1 MNRTTLA
8 ILLTTLMLTPL
19 IPIVSADAH
28 GIPEDLD
35 PYDGWAT
42 LEIHDPLMVNSNI
55 TATWTLNLSISDYHG
70 TGHLVHPGLGIRKQI
85 DLYLGDGDDYL
96 NQSEIDL
103 FTPYLENRAWNNSER
118 AGCCMLDHEAFEPTN
133 ITIIA
138 NPPSPGPVM
147 FRNGSWGW
155 TEIVELAGATDGRS
169 TRLLD
174 LPRTGAG
181 VEEVPLTIFL
191 PSPYEYR
198 YSAMADVIEGSPGEF
213 TVNRSAVPVA
223 SDIRISLG
231 ENSPPNIVA
240 NRLSSST
247 QVALDRSTTYEVNCV
262 DSHLDDTVIS
272 WTFSNNGSIVL
283 SSDQPFVSITPSE
296 FNFSHGDVLS
306 TVVECTDQF
315 GSTSQW
321 FENVVIDGESP
332 IWEASFVAQSTENG
346 EVAIEISDGII
357 EIGSEDILQINISA
371 SDESGLDTAI
381 EITSNRSSE
390 WRHIDW
396 NQMFAQSRF
405 PQGENVNN
413 MNLEIADRHQE
424 KPATTYSLHLMVADD
439 AGNSVHQDWVI
450 LVLDGAG
457 PTILPDIYSNDV
469 MISAEQPARAGELIT
484 VNLSNSYDDLDSIYD
499 TRWTFILNQEA
510 QFENQSFADIE
521 TFEIEPLQAG
531 SHWFI
536 LMSWDS
542 KDNMNVLSFSIAVQP
557 SPGANISIW
566 NVSYDGTPTV
576 GETIELYA
584 VVQNIGGDP
593 AVGRLCSGEL
603 CSDYVNIPWATSVG
617 PGVVG
622 ISLVIPLE
630 GAGELPLRLEWEDS
644 EQKDNSIAI
653 DSNII
658 VNPDSGPLQVIL
670 GVFLVLAGLAIGA
683 RMLWGPQRF
692 ED

>member
-8 ILLTTLMLTPL
+8 LLLTTLMLTPL
-19 IPIVSADAH
+19 VPIAGADAH
-28 GIPEDLD
+28 GIPDDLD

-42 LEIHDPLMVNSNI
+42 LEIHDPIVANSNI
-55 TATWTLNLSISDYHG
+55 TATWTLNFSISDYHG
-70 TGHLVHPGLGIRKQI
+70 TEHLIHSTLGIRKQI
-85 DLYLGDGDDYL
+85 DFYLGNGDDYL

-103 FTPYLENRAWNNSER
+103 FTPYLQNRVWNNSER

-155 TEIVELAGATDGRS
+155 TEIVELTGTTDGRS

-181 VEEVPLTIFL
+181 VEEVPLTIIL
-191 PSPYEYR
+191 PTPYEYR
-198 YSAMADVIEGSPGEF
+198 YSAMSEVIEGSPGEF

-231 ENSPPNIVA
+231 ENSPPNILA
-240 NRLSSST
+240 NRLTSST
-247 QVALDRSTTYEVNCV
+247 QLALDRSTTYEVNCV
-262 DSHLDDTVIS
+262 DSHLDDTEIY
-272 WTFSNNGSIVL
+272 WTFSNNGSVVS

-296 FNFSHGDVLS
+296 HNFTHGDVLS
-306 TVVECTDQF
+306 TVVRCTDEF
-315 GSTSQW
+315 GASSEW
-321 FENVVIDGESP
+321 FENIVIDGESP
-332 IWEASFVAQSTENG
+332 TWEASFVGQSTEKG
-346 EVAIEISDGII
+346 DVLIDVTDGII

-371 SDESGLDTAI
+371 SDESGLDTSI

-405 PQGENVNN
+405 PQGDNVNN
-413 MNLEIADRHQE
+413 MNLEIDNRHQS
-424 KPATTYSLHLMVADD
+424 KPATTYSLHLKVVDD
-439 AGNSVHQDWVI
+439 AGNSVHHDWVI
-450 LVLDGAG
+450 LVQDGAG

-469 MISAEQPARAGELIT
+469 LISAEHPVRADEPIV
-484 VNLSNSYDDLDSIYD
+484 VNLSNSYDDLDAIED

-521 TFEIEPLQAG
+521 TFEIDPLEAG

-542 KDNMNVLSFSIAVQP
+542 KDNMNMLSFSIAIQP
-557 SPGANISIW
+557 APGVNISIW
-566 NVSYDGTPTV
+566 NVSYDGTPTI

-584 VVQNIGGDP
+584 VVQNIGGDS
-593 AVGRLCSGEL
+593 AVGRLCSGAI
-603 CSDYVNIPWATSVG
+603 CSDYTNIPWATSIG

-630 GAGELPLRLEWEDS
+630 RAGELPLRLEWEDS
-644 EQKDNSIAI
+644 ELKNQSIVI
-653 DSNII
+653 DSDIM

>member
-8 ILLTTLMLTPL
+8 ILLTTLMLTPI

-85 DLYLGDGDDYL
+85 DMYLGDGDDYL

-371 SDESGLDTAI
+371 SDESGLDTTI

-413 MNLEIADRHQE
+413 MNLEITDRHQS

-450 LVLDGAG
+450 FVLDGAG

-644 EQKDNSIAI
+644 EQKDKSISI

>member
-8 ILLTTLMLTPL
+8 LLLTTLMLTPL
-19 IPIVSADAH
+19 VPIAGADAH
-28 GIPEDLD
+28 GIPDDLD
-35 PYDGWAT
+35 PYDGWAI
-42 LEIHDPLMVNSNI
+42 LEIHDPIVANSNI
-55 TATWTLNLSISDYHG
+55 TATWTLNFSISDYHG
-70 TGHLVHPGLGIRKQI
+70 TEHLIHPTLGIRKQI
-85 DLYLGDGDDYL
+85 DFYLGNGDDYL

-103 FTPYLENRAWNNSER
+103 FTPYLQNRVWNNSER

-155 TEIVELAGATDGRS
+155 TEIVELTGTTDGRS

-181 VEEVPLTIFL
+181 VEEVPLTIIL

-198 YSAMADVIEGSPGEF
+198 YSAMSEVIEGSPGEF

-231 ENSPPNIVA
+231 ENSPPNILA
-240 NRLSSST
+240 NRLTSST
-247 QVALDRSTTYEVNCV
+247 QLALDRSTTYEVNCV
-262 DSHLDDTVIS
+262 DSHLDDTEIY
-272 WTFSNNGSIVL
+272 WTFSNNGSVV
-283 SSDQPFVSITPSE
+283 SGSDQPFVSITPSE
-296 FNFSHGDVLS
+296 HNFTHGDVLS
-306 TVVECTDQF
+306 TVVRCTDDF
-315 GSTSQW
+315 GASSEW
-321 FENVVIDGESP
+321 FENIVIDGESP
-332 IWEASFVAQSTENG
+332 TWEASFVAQSTENG
-346 EVAIEISDGII
+346 DVPIDVNDGII

-371 SDESGLDTAI
+371 SDESGLDTSI

-405 PQGENVNN
+405 PQGDNVNN
-413 MNLEIADRHQE
+413 MNLEIDNRHQS
-424 KPATTYSLHLMVADD
+424 KPATTYSLHLKVVDD
-439 AGNSVHQDWVI
+439 AGNSVHHDWVI

-469 MISAEQPARAGELIT
+469 LISAEHPVRADEPIL
-484 VNLSNSYDDLDSIYD
+484 VNLSNSYDDLDAIED

-521 TFEIEPLQAG
+521 TFEIDPLEAG

-542 KDNMNVLSFSIAVQP
+542 KDNMNMLSFSIAVQP
-557 SPGANISIW
+557 VPGVNISIW
-566 NVSYDGTPTV
+566 NVSYDGTPTI

-584 VVQNIGGDP
+584 VVQNIGGDS
-593 AVGRLCSGEL
+593 AVGRLCSGAL
-603 CSDYVNIPWATSVG
+603 CSDYTNIPWATSIG

-630 GAGELPLRLEWEDS
+630 RAGELPLRLEWEDS
-644 EQKDNSIAI
+644 EQTDQSIVI
-653 DSNII
+653 DSDIM

>member
-1 MNRTTLA
+1 
-8 ILLTTLMLTPL
+8 
-19 IPIVSADAH
+19 
-28 GIPEDLD
+28 
-35 PYDGWAT
+35 
-42 LEIHDPLMVNSNI
+42 
-55 TATWTLNLSISDYHG
+55 
-70 TGHLVHPGLGIRKQI
+70 
-85 DLYLGDGDDYL
+85 
-96 NQSEIDL
+96 
-103 FTPYLENRAWNNSER
+103 
-118 AGCCMLDHEAFEPTN
+118 
-133 ITIIA
+133 
-138 NPPSPGPVM
+138 
-147 FRNGSWGW
+147 
-155 TEIVELAGATDGRS
+155 
-169 TRLLD
+169 
-174 LPRTGAG
+174 
-181 VEEVPLTIFL
+181 
-191 PSPYEYR
+191 
-198 YSAMADVIEGSPGEF
+198 MADVIEGSPGEF

-247 QVALDRSTTYEVNCV
+247 QIALDRSTTYEANCV
-262 DSHLDDTVIS
+262 DSHLDDTQIS
-272 WTFSNNGSIVL
+272 WTFSNNGSIVQ

-306 TVVECTDQF
+306 TVAKCTDQF
-315 GSTSQW
+315 GSTSEW
-321 FENVVIDGESP
+321 FENAVIDGESP

-346 EVAIEISDGII
+346 EIAIDISDGII

-371 SDESGLDTAI
+371 SDESGLDTTI

-405 PQGENVNN
+405 PQGENVNS
-413 MNLEIADRHQE
+413 MNLEIADRHQS
-424 KPATTYSLHLMVADD
+424 KPATTYSLHLTVADD
-439 AGNSVHQDWVI
+439 AGNIVHHDWVI

-469 MISAEQPARAGELIT
+469 MISAEQPARADELIT

-521 TFEIEPLQAG
+521 TFEIEPLEAG

-542 KDNMNVLSFSIAVQP
+542 KDNMNMLSFSIAVQP
-557 SPGANISIW
+557 APGANVSIW

-576 GETIELYA
+576 GETIELYV

-593 AVGRLCSGEL
+593 AIGRLCSGEL
-603 CSDYVNIPWATSVG
+603 CSDYINIPWATSVG

-622 ISLVIPLE
+622 ISLVIPLDR
-630 GAGELPLRLEWEDS
+630 AGELPLRLEWENS

>member
-1 MNRTTLA
+1 MNRITLA
-8 ILLTTLMLTPL
+8 LLLTTLMLTPL
-19 IPIVSADAH
+19 VPIAGADAH
-28 GIPEDLD
+28 GIPDDLD

-42 LEIHDPLMVNSNI
+42 LEIHDPVVANSNI
-55 TATWTLNLSISDYHG
+55 TATWTLNFSISDYHG
-70 TGHLVHPGLGIRKQI
+70 TEQLIHPTLGIRKQI
-85 DLYLGDGDDYL
+85 DFYLGNGDDYL

-103 FTPYLENRAWNNSER
+103 FTPYLQNRVWNNSER

-155 TEIVELAGATDGRS
+155 TEIVELTGTTDGRS

-181 VEEVPLTIFL
+181 VEEVPLTIIL

-198 YSAMADVIEGSPGEF
+198 YSAMSEVIEGSPGEF

-231 ENSPPNIVA
+231 ENSPPNILA
-240 NRLSSST
+240 NRLTSST
-247 QVALDRSTTYEVNCV
+247 QLALDRSTTYEVNCV
-262 DSHLDDTVIS
+262 DSHLDDTEIY
-272 WTFSNNGSIVL
+272 WTFSNNGSVV
-283 SSDQPFVSITPSE
+283 SGSDQPFVSITPSE
-296 FNFSHGDVLS
+296 HNFTHGDVLS
-306 TVVECTDQF
+306 TVVRCTDDF
-315 GSTSQW
+315 GASSEW
-321 FENVVIDGESP
+321 FENIVIDGESP
-332 IWEASFVAQSTENG
+332 TWEASFVAQSTENG
-346 EVAIEISDGII
+346 DVPIDVNDGII

-371 SDESGLDTAI
+371 SDESGLDTSI
-381 EITSNRSSE
+381 EIISNRSSE

-405 PQGENVNN
+405 PQGDNVNN
-413 MNLEIADRHQE
+413 MNLEIDNRHQS
-424 KPATTYSLHLMVADD
+424 KPATTYSLHLKVVDD
-439 AGNSVHQDWVI
+439 AGNSVHHDWVI

-469 MISAEQPARAGELIT
+469 LISAEHPVRADEPIL
-484 VNLSNSYDDLDSIYD
+484 VNLSNSYDDLDAIED

-521 TFEIEPLQAG
+521 TFEIDPLEAG

-542 KDNMNVLSFSIAVQP
+542 KDNMNMLSFSIAVQP
-557 SPGANISIW
+557 APGVNISIW
-566 NVSYDGTPTV
+566 NVSYDGTPTI

-584 VVQNIGGDP
+584 VVQNIGGDS
-593 AVGRLCSGEL
+593 AVGRLCSGAL
-603 CSDYVNIPWATSVG
+603 CSDYTNIPWATSIG

-630 GAGELPLRLEWEDS
+630 RAGELPLRLEWEDS
-644 EQKDNSIAI
+644 EQKDQSIVI
-653 DSNII
+653 DSDIM

>member
-19 IPIVSADAH
+19 LPIANADAH

-42 LEIHDPLMVNSNI
+42 LEIHDPIVANSNI
-55 TATWTLNLSISDYHG
+55 TATWTLNFSISDYHG
-70 TGHLVHPGLGIRKQI
+70 TEYLDHPTIGIRKQI
-85 DLYLGDGDDYL
+85 DMYLGDGDDYL

-155 TEIVELAGATDGRS
+155 MEIVELAGATDGRS

-174 LPRTGAG
+174 LPRTGAA

-198 YSAMADVIEGSPGEF
+198 YSAMASVIEGSPGEF

-247 QVALDRSTTYEVNCV
+247 QLALDRSTTYEVNCV
-262 DSHLDDTVIS
+262 DSHLDDTQIS
-272 WTFSNNGSIVL
+272 WTFSNNGSVVL

-296 FNFSHGDVLS
+296 FNFSHGEVLS
-306 TVVECTDQF
+306 TVVKCTDQF
-315 GSTSQW
+315 DSTSQW

-346 EVAIEISDGII
+346 EVAIDISDGII

-371 SDESGLDTAI
+371 SDESGLDTTI

-405 PQGENVNN
+405 PQGDNVNN
-413 MNLEIADRHQE
+413 MNLEIDNRHE
-424 KPATTYSLHLMVADD
+424 SKPATTYSLHLKAVDD
-439 AGNSVHQDWVI
+439 AGNSVHHDWVI
-450 LVLDGAG
+450 LVQDGAG

-469 MISAEQPARAGELIT
+469 LISAEHPVRADEPIL
-484 VNLSNSYDDLDSIYD
+484 VNLSNSYDDLDAIED
-499 TRWTFILNQEA
+499 TRWTFIMNQEA

-521 TFEIEPLQAG
+521 TFEIDPLEAG

-542 KDNMNVLSFSIAVQP
+542 KDNMNMLSFSIAVQP
-557 SPGANISIW
+557 APGVNISIW
-566 NVSYDGTPTV
+566 NVSYDGTPTI

-584 VVQNIGGDP
+584 VVQNIGG
-593 AVGRLCSGEL
+593 
-603 CSDYVNIPWATSVG
+603 T
-617 PGVVG
+617 
-622 ISLVIPLE
+622 
-630 GAGELPLRLEWEDS
+630 
-644 EQKDNSIAI
+644 
-653 DSNII
+653 
-658 VNPDSGPLQVIL
+658 LQ
-670 GVFLVLAGLAIGA
+670 
-683 RMLWGPQRF
+683 
-692 ED
+692 